1 MDLLISTAE
10 DLQRE
15 IEKIP
20 NSDSCN
26 IQKDMETLRD
36 QWLEVRHG
44 LGSKKDLQYLF
55 INKAEKCLLRNNPR
69 WLFSCLVMDWKHW
82 SWNINYERF
91 KGFGFVYFDYNKNR
105 WLHLNWTLQKH
116 LNHFIVIYYCSFFI
130 IYWAAQ
136 LSVMRKK
143 CKQVQTRYLPQSLS
157 HLIHTSVKPIR
168 TCFPPISR

>member
-69 WLFSCLVMDWKHW
+69 
-82 SWNINYERF
+82 
-91 KGFGFVYFDYNKNR
+91 
-105 WLHLNWTLQKH
+105 
-116 LNHFIVIYYCSFFI
+116 
-130 IYWAAQ
+130 
-136 LSVMRKK
+136 
-143 CKQVQTRYLPQSLS
+143 
-157 HLIHTSVKPIR
+157 
-168 TCFPPISR
+168 